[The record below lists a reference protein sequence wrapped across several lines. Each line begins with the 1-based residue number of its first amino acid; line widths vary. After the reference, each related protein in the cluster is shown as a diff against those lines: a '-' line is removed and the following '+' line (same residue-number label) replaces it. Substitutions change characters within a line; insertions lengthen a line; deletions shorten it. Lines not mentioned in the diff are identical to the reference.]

1 MRSTVNVT
9 DCYLVRI
16 VSHKWFFSSRFNR
29 AKNWVVI
36 QWDLSTSEYSI
47 ESNLVI
53 SLDHS
58 TIENQNSN
66 IEFLTNRKTFVY
78 DYSLLIIGFE
88 SYHWVENRHELL
100 KTNHP
105 IAYTRVLTGQI
116 ILNWN
121 VRPLSLY
128 VKPVM
133 AGHPSAINILLIF
146 LFINLPDY
154 FYHKKGWLN
163 AKSANVAKYWS
174 FPLPYEKKIFIQRIL
189 LLHHVLRFC

>member
-1 MRSTVNVT
+1 MFFFITIQSGKE
-9 DCYLVRI
+9 LSSHPVRFI
-16 VSHKWFFSSRFNR
+16 DFRRQYWKQFGDKFG
-29 AKNWVVI
+29 
-36 QWDLSTSEYSI
+36 
-47 ESNLVI
+47 
-53 SLDHS
+53 SLYHWKP
-58 TIENQNSN
+58 IFN

-88 SYHWVENRHELL
+88 SYHWVEKRHELL

-105 IAYTRVLTGQI
+105 IAIYIRVLTGQI

-133 AGHPSAINILLIF
+133 ADHPSAINILLIF
-146 LFINLPDY
+146 LFIKLPDY

-163 AKSANVAKYWS
+163 AKSANVAKHWS
-174 FPLPYEKKIFIQRIL
+174 FPLPYGKNIFIQRIF
-189 LLHHVLRFC
+189 LLHYVLRFC